1 MADTVTLPGTGA
13 VIASDEVTDGTL
25 GTVQVQYVKLMD
37 GDLNSTTK
45 FGLTTPLQI
54 QGKQAALTSGTITT
68 STSTVTN
75 TSATG
80 YNVATVGITGTYAGV
95 TFVFEGSPDGTNFFT
110 LVGSRTDTGIA
121 ETGGTTLTNTTRAW
135 DVQVG
140 AWTQFRVRATAYT
153 SGTATILMSLQTM
166 AVEPVPTVV
175 QGPNS
180 GSAVSWYFNYAPS
193 TTATLTNVSG
203 SASNVTLLASN
214 TSARVRTA
222 YNDSTA
228 VLYLKFGATAS
239 TTSYTVQIPPNGY
252 YEFPQPLY
260 NGIVDGIWSAANG
273 AVRLTEET

>member
-13 VIASDEVTDGTL
+13 VVATDEVTDGTL
-25 GTVQVQYVKLMD
+25 GTVQVQYVKIMD
-37 GDLNSTTK
+37 GDLNGTTK
-45 FGLTTPLQI
+45 YGQTNPLQI
-54 QGKQAALTSGTITT
+54 QGKQSALTSGTITT

-121 ETGGTTLTNTTRAW
+121 ETGGTLLTNTTRAW

-166 AVEPVPTVV
+166 AIEPVPTVV

-180 GSAVSWYFNYAPS
+180 GSTVAWYVNTAPS

-203 SASNVTLLASN
+203 SASSVSLLASN
-214 TSARVRTA
+214 TSARARTA
-222 YNDSTA
+222 FNDSTA
-228 VLYLKFGATAS
+228 TLHLKFGTTAS
-239 TTSYTVQIPPNGY
+239 TTSFTVAIPPNGY
-252 YEFPQPLY
+252 YEFPQPIY
-260 NGIVDGIWSAANG
+260 NGAVDGIWDAANG
-273 AVRLTEET
+273 AVRLTEIT